1 MADAWALGLGCHR
14 PPSPPAVEASESNW
28 GFGSIVRACSRN
40 PRPAP
45 DALLGGGLPKN
56 VLKALGRKAP
66 SAESPTESR
75 SPRAGGASAAGRGVQ
90 QSPEQLWVL
99 PGQTANL
106 SCRVLEYSSYVN
118 WYKEKP
124 DGSLQWIY
132 QSSRFS
138 SLKGKYSGRMEKENH
153 FFLAISPAQRED
165 SGVYYCSFHTFFPSF
180 GNGTRLVVTDA
191 TQPQL
196 SILVPAD
203 AEEPGQPLATIPL
216 LCRLHDL
223 PPGWDTVRWQP
234 GGQETPVTAA
244 AVDEHGVFSAWSI
257 TWVPAEQ
264 WDGAATCMALESRTN
279 RTCSVTIS
287 KGARAEGC
295 LSWPLVLG
303 LSCVSLLLLLQ
314 LTILLC
320 RRRLAGA
327 HPRSGAASQP
337 LRPGSRLAS
346 PGHPHAHP

>member
-1 MADAWALGLGCHR
+1 
-14 PPSPPAVEASESNW
+14 
-28 GFGSIVRACSRN
+28 
-40 PRPAP
+40 
-45 DALLGGGLPKN
+45 
-56 VLKALGRKAP
+56 

-106 SCRVLEYSSYVN
+106 SCRVLEHSSHVN
-118 WYKEKP
+118 WYKEQP

-165 SGVYYCSFHTFFPSF
+165 SGVYYCSFYTFFPSF
-180 GNGTRLVVTDA
+180 GNGTRLVVTGECPAVARRLGTSPGRFLPPRGTHFPSLDA

-196 SILVPAD
+196 SILVPVD
-203 AEEPGQPLATIPL
+203 AEEPGQSLATIPL
-216 LCRLHDL
+216 LCHLHDL

-234 GGQETPVTAA
+234 GGQETPVMAA
-244 AVDEHGVFSAWSI
+244 AVDEHGVLSAWSI

-264 WDGAATCMALESRTN
+264 W
-279 RTCSVTIS
+279 
-287 KGARAEGC
+287 
-295 LSWPLVLG
+295 
-303 LSCVSLLLLLQ
+303 
-314 LTILLC
+314 
-320 RRRLAGA
+320 
-327 HPRSGAASQP
+327 
-337 LRPGSRLAS
+337 
-346 PGHPHAHP
+346 